1 MKSKA
6 TGCGSISVVLSS
18 IFLLRVSSII
28 IIIRRRIR
36 RIRIIVIVIVII
48 VLLLIIMVI
57 IIIIIIIIIISFRL
71 GLLFDGFSC
80 RFRTK
85 SSHCKFRSKLITNEQ
100 VKKHFMEKP

>member
-28 IIIRRRIR
+28 IIRIRIR

-48 VLLLIIMVI
+48 VLLLIIMV
-57 IIIIIIIIIISFRL
+57 IIIIIISFRL

>member
-28 IIIRRRIR
+28 IIRRRIR

-48 VLLLIIMVI
+48 VLLLIIMV
-57 IIIIIIIIIISFRL
+57 IIIIIIISFRL

>member
-28 IIIRRRIR
+28 IIRRRIR

-48 VLLLIIMVI
+48 VLLLIMV
-57 IIIIIIIIIISFRL
+57 IIIIIIIIISFRL

>member
-28 IIIRRRIR
+28 IIRRRIR
-36 RIRIIVIVIVII
+36 RIRIIVIVIVIVII

-57 IIIIIIIIIISFRL
+57 IITIIIISFRL

>member
-28 IIIRRRIR
+28 IIRRRIR
-36 RIRIIVIVIVII
+36 RIRIIVIVIVIVII
-48 VLLLIIMVI
+48 VLLLIIMV
-57 IIIIIIIIIISFRL
+57 IIIIIIISFRL